1 MFIHWLIECLTTRT
15 STADKYLAHMS
26 MHIVTFKCQTLS
38 YVDLKIL
45 RNSQHIASFIWS
57 PICNIIVHLLATLQ
71 VEWNSLALFPPFP
84 SLSCLLLQ
92 VQCFAQKFAKKVAE
106 TIENQ
111 QLSRQYPVVLYIKL
125 ERFNCSLLKA
135 VIRILVLQI
144 ISIFQTKFSKITSLC
159 VVLSRAESEHNT
171 AIAPSLLHLLLS
183 VAVSDWLTACK
194 RAVCHLARGQRPEV
208 TRVKN

>member
-1 MFIHWLIECLTTRT
+1 MFIHWLIVSNIVICRFKNIEKLSTYCIFHLVSNLQHHCTVYYKACLQLC
-15 STADKYLAHMS
+15 K
-26 MHIVTFKCQTLS
+26 
-38 YVDLKIL
+38 
-45 RNSQHIASFIWS
+45 
-57 PICNIIVHLLATLQ
+57 
-71 VEWNSLALFPPFP
+71 FPPFP

-159 VVLSRAESEHNT
+159 VVFNRAESEHNT

-183 VAVSDWLTACK
+183 VAVSDWLTAYN